1 MGIQTNYIDELYHH
15 IRFELKNARVT
26 LEQYGFPERE
36 IVNLCGGIPSPDI
49 TNIRVVITATYAS
62 ALCAQVITDQYEVS
76 RNMDFDIWRLDNNY
90 MHVQD
95 KGRGIGTNLFLN
107 QLRTARKYPFEKLN
121 TIATAPD
128 DDLAWDG
135 YYFWANLGFE
145 NKDIEDYREWADTMG
160 RKEPT
165 LNELVQTE
173 EGRSLWKR
181 TGFTWIGAFHLA
193 PDHPCMGYLRRHLQ
207 RKGIEVVFE
216 E

>member
-1 MGIQTNYIDELYHH
+1 MRVQTNYIDDVYHK
-15 IRFELKNARVT
+15 IDFELKGARAT
-26 LEQYGFPERE
+26 LEQYAISKRE
-36 IVNLCGGIPSPDI
+36 IVNLCGGIPSPVI

-90 MHVQD
+90 MYVKN
-95 KGRGIGTNLFLN
+95 KGQGIGTNLFLN
-107 QLRTARKYPFEKLN
+107 QLQTARKYPFEKLN

-128 DDLAWDG
+128 DELAWDG

-145 NKDIEDYREWADTMG
+145 NKDINDYREWAKAMG

-165 LNELVQTE
+165 LSELVQTE

-181 TGFTWIGAFHLA
+181 TGFTWIGAFYLA
-193 PDHPCMGYLRRHLQ
+193 TGHPCMDYLRRHLQ
-207 RKGIEVVFE
+207 RKGINIALE